1 MAGSIHWKSRVN
13 DAVFFD
19 SAEVASSDELVTAV
33 LVDVIATA
41 RLSVCKPCT
50 G

>member
-13 DAVFFD
+13 DVFFD